1 MAGLRSPIPALYA
14 ARVSFQAA
22 VLSWHDFYLAT
33 AGAAAALL
41 GLLFVGISIN
51 LGALN
56 VPERIDLRQ
65 RASQAFTNLTF
76 VLILSLSVLI
86 PQNDPQSLAITCAI
100 LAAIGVYR
108 GVRRIRTVAQHWTV
122 VAHPV
127 LALRRQAWSLL
138 AVVLL
143 AFAAYDLWTRGTSGT
158 LYDLIAV
165 NFLLLLGAAD
175 VSWDLLVQVSDE
187 EGTHDRAPEPPP
199 AAKPD

>member
-1 MAGLRSPIPALYA
+1 M
-14 ARVSFQAA
+14 SFEEA
-22 VLSWHDFYLAT
+22 VLGWHDFYLAT

-51 LGALN
+51 LGSLN

-100 LAAIGVYR
+100 LTVIGLYR
-108 GVRRIRTVAQHWTV
+108 GARRIRTVAQHWTV

-143 AFAAYDLWTRGTSGT
+143 AFAAYDLWTRGTGGT

-187 EGTHDRAPEPPP
+187 EGTPDRGPEPPP

>member
-1 MAGLRSPIPALYA
+1 
-14 ARVSFQAA
+14 VSFNEAI
-22 VLSWHDFYLAT
+22 LGWHDFYLAT

-56 VPERIDLRQ
+56 APERVDVRE

-86 PQNDPQSLAITCAI
+86 PQNDPQSLAIACAI
-100 LAAIGVYR
+100 LTAIGVYR
-108 GVRRIRTVAQHWTV
+108 GLRRIRAVAVHWTV

-143 AFAAYDLWTRGTSGT
+143 GFAAYDLWTHGTSGA

-187 EGTHDRAPEPPP
+187 EATPDQATQPPP

>member
-1 MAGLRSPIPALYA
+1 M
-14 ARVSFQAA
+14 SFNEAI
-22 VLSWHDFYLAT
+22 LGWHDFYLAT

-56 VPERIDLRQ
+56 APERVDVRE

-86 PQNDPQSLAITCAI
+86 PQNDPQSLAIACAI
-100 LAAIGVYR
+100 LTVIGVYR
-108 GVRRIRTVAQHWTV
+108 GLRRIRAVALHWSV

-143 AFAAYDLWTRGTSGT
+143 AFAAYDLWTHGTSGA

-187 EGTHDRAPEPPP
+187 EAAPDHAPEPPP